1 MEETKKS
8 EMELSFTEGE
18 KTEQIMK
25 EGEVRK
31 DVQEQKVQQKDTELL
46 QSINQKLDLLLAA
59 QNIS

>member
-8 EMELSFTEGE
+8 EMELLFTEGE
-18 KTEQIMK
+18 KTEQVMK
-25 EGEVRK
+25 EGEVSK

>member
-1 MEETKKS
+1 MEETKKG

-18 KTEQIMK
+18 KTEQVIN

-59 QNIS
+59 QNIN

>member
-1 MEETKKS
+1 MEETKKR

-18 KTEQIMK
+18 NTEQVIN

-59 QNIS
+59 QNIN